1 MFNDDEKASYF
12 TRLWFMLKSEF
23 IFKYSFQKK
32 LASMAGRPMVWGI
45 WNVVLYGPNIHLG
58 KNVTIA
64 GADGSQTNL
73 TSIKSGSCEGHI
85 RIGNNVLI
93 MSGARISSASEITI
107 GDDCMLANFCYIMD
121 ADWHDIY
128 DRTSSPGR
136 SAPVVLEKGVWLG
149 DSAIVCKGV
158 RIGENSIVGAGSVVR
173 RDVPANVVVIGNPAK
188 VVKQLDP
195 EKIVTMGDLYKRL
208 NMDGGN

>member
-1 MFNDDEKASYF
+1 MFNDNEKASYF

-45 WNVVLYGPNIHLG
+45 WNVVLYGPNIHIG

-64 GADGSQTNL
+64 GANGSQTNL
-73 TSIKSGSCEGHI
+73 TTIKSGDREGSI
-85 RIGNNVLI
+85 KIGDNVLV
-93 MSGARISSASEITI
+93 MSGVRISSASEIII

-121 ADWHDIY
+121 ADWHDLY
-128 DRTSSPGR
+128 NRTSSPGR
-136 SAPVVLEKGVWLG
+136 SAPVVLEKGVWIG

-158 RIGENSIVGAGSVVR
+158 HIGENSVVGAGSVVR
-173 RDVPANVVVIGNPAK
+173 KDVPANVVVIGNPA
-188 VVKQLDP
+188 VIVKHLDP
-195 EKIVTMGDLYKRL
+195 EKIVTMGDLYRRL
-208 NMDGGN
+208 NAGGGN